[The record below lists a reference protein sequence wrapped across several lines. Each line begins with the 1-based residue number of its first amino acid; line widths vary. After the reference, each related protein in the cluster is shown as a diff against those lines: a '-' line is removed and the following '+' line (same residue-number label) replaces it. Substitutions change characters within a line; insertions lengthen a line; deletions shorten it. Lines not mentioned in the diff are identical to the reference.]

1 MKVVFTFGRFN
12 PPTIGHQLLIKKVK
26 EAGGRDS
33 MIYASQTQNSKK
45 DPLTFNNKIEWM
57 KKSFPE
63 CAAYISSDPDIRN
76 IFDALVNL
84 YNKQYTEI
92 EMIVGSDR
100 VKEFKTLMEQYND
113 KDARHGYYKFM
124 RITVTSAGER
134 DPDSDNISGMSA
146 TKVRRAAAEG
156 DLESFSRGISM
167 SLNALDKEAL
177 YHDVRAGLNINEEVL
192 QEVRLTRPS
201 TRRNQFRRF
210 RRKKSPHAQKI
221 QRLNRQLDQLNRRKQ
236 AIQQVKSRVQQRN
249 LRTRLQKVNKKR
261 RLNNEYVSE
270 GHKDIERIEKKERIE
285 MLKIQLKAKK
295 ANKKW
300 GGKVVEVGTDEAM
313 LKHWEMTPKHPLE
326 GDY

>member
-177 YHDVRAGLNINEEVL
+177 YHDVRAGLDIAEEVI
-192 QEVRLTRPS
+192 QEAPLTKPS
-201 TRRNQFRRF
+201 ARRNQFRRF
-210 RRKKSPHAQKI
+210 RRKKNPHARQM
-221 QRLNRQLDQLNRRKQ
+221 QRYNNQLNQLSRRKEQ
-236 AIQQVKSRVQQRN
+236 IMKAKKRVMQRN
-249 LRTRLQKVNKKR
+249 LRTRLQKM
-261 RLNNEYVSE
+261 NNEYVIE
-270 GHKDIERIEKKERIE
+270 GHKDIERIEKKERRE